1 MSNNSDSRSD
11 DKTKDLSSI
20 VERLLRRQHQSGSSK
35 LTDFYDQVHSTSSQQ
50 MDEGT
55 SRSRTLKLD
64 KVGTSNVAVYQTIQQ
79 EHERNDIKVEV
90 SIGTYNI
97 GL

>member
-35 LTDFYDQVHSTSSQQ
+35 LTDFYDQVHSTSSHQ

-64 KVGTSNVAVYQTIQQ
+64 KVGNSNVAVYQTIQQ
-79 EHERNDIKVEV
+79 EHESNDIKVEV
-90 SIGTYNI
+90 S
-97 GL
+97 